1 MVTKFD
7 RLLLIFKT
15 ASTWRKRHGG
25 WYRNLVGSLQRVRHS
40 LYNKHADA
48 FSSSF
53 CEAKRADSVSLR
65 LHWHNKSIIR
75 LSYLHKW
82 ATTNFECRPHGSG
95 HNRDNTETQSF
106 QQHRCYGFG
115 KIRDPWNEVA
125 FQRKW
130 CHCFRDKNTGVFA
143 HSQWWAFVCA
153 YRSVSEGQYKIGLRT
168 ADCGLRTADCQ

>member
-115 KIRDPWNEVA
+115 KIRPLERGCLSTKMMSLFPWQKYGGICTLPVMG
-125 FQRKW
+125 FCLRL
-130 CHCFRDKNTGVFA
+130 
-143 HSQWWAFVCA
+143 
-153 YRSVSEGQYKIGLRT
+153 SVSIR
-168 ADCGLRTADCQ
+168 RPV

>member
-1 MVTKFD
+1 MHSIMVTKFD

-106 QQHRCYGFG
+106 SDIVLSLGNSQQYYCWKWNMLAD
-115 KIRDPWNEVA
+115 KILKASIAWSCELVR
-125 FQRKW
+125 
-130 CHCFRDKNTGVFA
+130 
-143 HSQWWAFVCA
+143 
-153 YRSVSEGQYKIGLRT
+153 
-168 ADCGLRTADCQ
+168 